1 MARRRWGGWVSARMH
16 AACVGPGRARA
27 RSGGCTDCGT
37 TCVQRFCE
45 GGLVSW
51 RRRVSRLCILRPALH
66 TGMTI
71 LSDLGYERHRPG
83 MTS

>member
-37 TCVQRFCE
+37 TCVQRFCG
-45 GGLVSW
+45 GGLVSLEAP
-51 RRRVSRLCILRPALH
+51 RFASGIACCILPAALLH
-66 TGMTI
+66 P
-71 LSDLGYERHRPG
+71 E
-83 MTS
+83 